1 MPLVTDLPEGAKT
14 VHLMG
19 VAGTAMGALA
29 GLLVDA
35 GYTVTGSDKAVYP
48 PMSDV
53 LANLGVSVM
62 EGFVAK
68 NLDKKP
74 DAVVVG
80 NVIRAVYEEAQ
91 AVVERDLPDGA
102 LFSAADALLAEIGH
116 AKVLAKETFFS
127 FVTQRTLDFMGATDA
142 EPEA

>member
-74 DAVVVG
+74 
-80 NVIRAVYEEAQ
+80 
-91 AVVERDLPDGA
+91 LPI
-102 LFSAADALLAEIGH
+102 SA
-116 AKVLAKETFFS
+116 S
-127 FVTQRTLDFMGATDA
+127 
-142 EPEA
+142 P